1 MFWLPA
7 IFSYAPASDI
17 TGQSAWIHFSSY
29 LSSDKGVHAGEKKK
43 LFSSFFQ
50 WYKSHLPPA
59 VSISSVA
66 GRWEA
71 FPYFSRGFFF
81 FFLSLTLKHIPVNFL
96 INSLSLLYA
105 DAWCDVPSL
114 CSAARSGAGLRLS
127 VGIWL
132 VAVSG
137 VHGAFVRKLA
147 GHWRTPL
154 TCLLKSRLIQHCLN
168 NGLSASECI
177 YFSRFFS

>member
-17 TGQSAWIHFSSY
+17 TGQSDWIHFSSY
-29 LSSDKGVHAGEKKK
+29 LSSDKGVHAGKKK
-43 LFSSFFQ
+43 KKTHFFFFISMIQISFATCCFHIQ
-50 WYKSHLPPA
+50 RSRETG
-59 VSISSVA
+59 SVPILLQ
-66 GRWEA
+66 RV
-71 FPYFSRGFFF
+71 F

-114 CSAARSGAGLRLS
+114 CSAAGSGAGLRLS

-137 VHGAFVRKLA
+137 VHGTFVRKLA
-147 GHWRTPL
+147 GH
-154 TCLLKSRLIQHCLN
+154 
-168 NGLSASECI
+168 
-177 YFSRFFS
+177 

>member
-29 LSSDKGVHAGEKKK
+29 LSSDKGVHAGEKKNFF
-43 LFSSFFQ
+43 LLSFNDTNLIC
-50 WYKSHLPPA
+50 HLL
-59 VSISSVA
+59 
-66 GRWEA
+66 
-71 FPYFSRGFFF
+71 FPYPAQQGDGKRSHTSLEAFF

-147 GHWRTPL
+147 GH
-154 TCLLKSRLIQHCLN
+154 
-168 NGLSASECI
+168 
-177 YFSRFFS
+177 